1 MAIYYIQGTLDIFP
15 ELKTNDNGVK
25 IITSEI
31 QDLLANKHILFQ
43 LVKKQLN
50 PWGTNSEED
59 IASVIVF
66 HMFYDFIDHIDTD
79 SLIDLIKQTNTPWL
93 MIEEI
98 NDNTYWI
105 YPWTKINLGKKLS
118 VYIDDLIQIS
128 DVYTSMLRE
137 CKNQYLKGNLIKI
150 D

>member
-1 MAIYYIQGTLDIFP
+1 
-15 ELKTNDNGVK
+15 
-25 IITSEI
+25 
-31 QDLLANKHILFQ
+31 
-43 LVKKQLN
+43 
-50 PWGTNSEED
+50 
-59 IASVIVF
+59 
-66 HMFYDFIDHIDTD
+66 MFYDFIDHIDTD